1 NMGGWVGRMGT
12 MRKPESNR
20 RAGRMQQPLVWE
32 TDYVAAEQN
41 LETIGFFSAR
51 YTRPSIRNE
60 KDLSKIVNLSDG
72 RRMEIVPAAKYGFP
86 NAEDVAFCAPF
97 CQI

>member
-1 NMGGWVGRMGT
+1 MRKLESSRRVGRT
-12 MRKPESNR
+12 
-20 RAGRMQQPLVWE
+20 QQPLVWE

-60 KDLSKIVNLSDG
+60 KDLSKIVNLS
-72 RRMEIVPAAKYGFP
+72 E
-86 NAEDVAFCAPF
+86 EDVWRS
-97 CQI
+97 CQRRNTDSRMRRT